1 MSPAQRHVITLFRG
15 TRNTTPLRTVE
26 ASWAELVALGGL
38 LSAFVESPSKEA
50 RNASALMFG
59 PYTAPLRNDASA
71 SGLNLAVFDYDF
83 DASPADVAETRRLLA
98 ADGVAQ
104 HWYSSYSYAPVSKE
118 AWRLVVP
125 LSAPVALPAW
135 KPLRSYLVSR
145 YRLRV
150 QPGRCESY
158 SHAYFLPVC
167 PPGAIPSLYSS
178 SGGLFDTSLFLATV
192 PQRAPVR
199 PVTEGPVREDLEP
212 LRERLRERAMGL
224 RLLRCEEA
232 KVKAHLLEAVAN
244 GESIVDGKTVRS
256 DSGDPPAARAAALVV
271 NAVWGETL
279 DTYLELLAP
288 SIEATR
294 ATGRD
299 LPERKVES
307 MVRSAMQ
314 KRQQFED
321 TQNAVVGQMAQW
333 AEGRR

>member
-1 MSPAQRHVITLFRG
+1 
-15 TRNTTPLRTVE
+15 
-26 ASWAELVALGGL
+26 
-38 LSAFVESPSKEA
+38 
-50 RNASALMFG
+50 
-59 PYTAPLRNDASA
+59 
-71 SGLNLAVFDYDF
+71 
-83 DASPADVAETRRLLA
+83 
-98 ADGVAQ
+98 
-104 HWYSSYSYAPVSKE
+104 
-118 AWRLVVP
+118 
-125 LSAPVALPAW
+125 
-135 KPLRSYLVSR
+135 
-145 YRLRV
+145 
-150 QPGRCESY
+150 
-158 SHAYFLPVC
+158 
-167 PPGAIPSLYSS
+167 
-178 SGGLFDTSLFLATV
+178 
-192 PQRAPVR
+192 
-199 PVTEGPVREDLEP
+199 VREDLEP